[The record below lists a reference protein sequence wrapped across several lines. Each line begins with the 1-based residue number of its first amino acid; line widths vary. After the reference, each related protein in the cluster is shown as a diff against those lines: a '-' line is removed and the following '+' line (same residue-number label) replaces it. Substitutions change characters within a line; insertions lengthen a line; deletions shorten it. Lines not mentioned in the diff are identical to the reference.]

1 MPRAE
6 IQTAAGK
13 STVIDVTDGVLT
25 AGTVQDCDPIAEYT
39 KALHNEGLHGSS
51 DMKHA
56 GFIPDV
62 FIEKYCNDN
71 GVTFH
76 EFMANREHIRRVIN
90 DPALAAFRVWPGRV

>member
-1 MPRAE
+1 MFKTE
-6 IQTAAGK
+6 IAAAPGK
-13 STVIDVTDGVLT
+13 STIIEVSDGVLT
-25 AGTVQDCDPIAEYT
+25 AATVQDCDPIAEYT

-90 DPALAAFRVWPGRV
+90 DPALKAFRVWPGVV